1 MEKVKF
7 IFSGWVEHMM
17 DHSML
22 QRLLLAL
29 VILVL
34 AKVLLIVL
42 KQAVTHA
49 ESRGFDAAARPLIY
63 SLFSYCIYIVTLLLI
78 LHVLGVNTAGLVA
91 MVGAAS
97 LAIGLALKDALAN
110 IASGLLLLFLK
121 PFKARDYIECGNI
134 KGNIV
139 GIGLF
144 NTTFKTVDGLFVSA
158 PNSALWGQP
167 IVNYSKNPLR
177 RLEVTVGIDYGDS
190 PEKALDIMRELVTGE
205 ELFLKKP
212 EPQFFV
218 SGLDESCVNVTF
230 RAWART
236 QDYFNLRWKYTAEI
250 RRRFAEENIT
260 IPFPQR
266 TVHVVERPDLP

>member
-1 MEKVKF
+1 MKEF
-7 IFSGWVEHMM
+7 LGSWVNHLM

-22 QRLLLAL
+22 QRLLMAF
-29 VILVL
+29 VILVV
-34 AKVLLIVL
+34 AKVLLVVL
-42 KQAVTHA
+42 RRAIDHA
-49 ESRGFDAAARPLIY
+49 ENKGFDKAAKPLIY

-97 LAIGLALKDALAN
+97 LAIGLALKDTLSN
-110 IASGLLLLFLK
+110 IASGLLLLFLR
-121 PFKARDYIECGNI
+121 PFKAGDYIECGSI
-134 KGNIV
+134 KGNII

-167 IVNYSKNPLR
+167 IVNFSN
-177 RLEVTVGIDYGDS
+177 V
-190 PEKALDIMRELVTGE
+190 AGE
-205 ELFLKKP
+205 PLFLLKP

-218 SGLDESCVNVTF
+218 SSLEDSSVNVTF

-250 RRRFAEENIT
+250 KKRFAEENIT

-266 TVHVVERPDLP
+266 TVHVVDKA